1 MKLHNKGRQ
10 AAGLVTVCLLMVL
23 GPGIGLTQPPV
34 EKRPPLVPSTLG
46 VEADFDP
53 LLEAWQRTAMEFRS
67 RNGYQAE
74 LACPAGGPLGSVWGN
89 NPYTDDSSVCSAAV
103 HAGLIDLHHGGH
115 VLITIAAGR
124 DAYTGNHRNGVKSR
138 SYGPFVGSFFFPQT
152 GFDLVGTPPPP
163 PQDVTW
169 WTNAIEYRGQIGQ
182 VTPFDCPPGGR
193 IASVWG
199 SNPYT
204 DDSSV
209 CSAGVHAGV
218 ITMAEGGRVEIVTGP
233 GKKAFDGCPR
243 NRVRSRSWG
252 SYEGS
257 YTVLGG
263 QTDCAVLSEM
273 DGEAAID
280 WQTTA
285 TELPGQAGQRLR
297 LHCPPG
303 VPISTIW
310 GANPYTD
317 DSCVCVA
324 AVHAGVLHPAEGGL
338 VKIVIL
344 SSRKGFAASLRHG
357 VQSHKWGKWGRSF
370 QVLE

>member
-1 MKLHNKGRQ
+1 MRLHNRGRQ
-10 AAGLVTVCLLMVL
+10 AALFATVCLVFVL
-23 GPGIGLTQPPV
+23 GPKVGLTQPPA
-34 EKRPPLVPSTLG
+34 ERRPPLTPSITGGEAVPDPL
-46 VEADFDP
+46 VEAW
-53 LLEAWQRTAMEFRS
+53 ARTAIEFRAK
-67 RNGYQAE
+67 NGHQAE
-74 LACPAGGPLGSVWGN
+74 LVCPAGGSLGSVWGN

-103 HAGLIDLHHGGH
+103 HAGLVDARQGGH
-115 VLITIAAGR
+115 VLISICEGR
-124 DAYTGNHRNGVKSR
+124 QAYTGNHRNGVKSM
-138 SYGPFVGSFFFPQT
+138 SYGPFSGSFSFPQA
-152 GFDLVGTPPPP
+152 GLDLAGTPPPP

-169 WTNAIEYRGQIGQ
+169 NTNAIGYRGQIGQ
-182 VTPFDCPPGGR
+182 LTPFDCPPAGR
-193 IASVWG
+193 IGSVWG
-199 SNPYT
+199 NNPYT

-218 ITMAEGGRVEIVTGP
+218 ISMAEGGRVEIVTGP

-252 SYEGS
+252 VYGGS

-285 TELPGQAGQRLR
+285 SELPGRPGQRLR

-303 VPISTIW
+303 EPTSTIW

-317 DSCVCVA
+317 DSGVCAA
-324 AVHAGVLHPAEGGL
+324 AVHTGVLHPAEGGL
-338 VKIVIL
+338 IEIEIL
-344 SSRKGFAASLRHG
+344 PAGQGFVGSLRHG
-357 VQSHKWGKWGRSF
+357 VKSHKWGNWGRTF